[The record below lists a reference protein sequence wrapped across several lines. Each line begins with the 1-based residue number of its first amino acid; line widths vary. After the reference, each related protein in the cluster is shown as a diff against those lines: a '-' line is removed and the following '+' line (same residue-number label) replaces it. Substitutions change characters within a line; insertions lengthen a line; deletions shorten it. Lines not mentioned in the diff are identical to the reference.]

1 MFAFIKFLEQKNG
14 TQWNILILDEALD
27 SSLDAEGIES
37 LISVILKEF
46 TNKNIVLVSHN
57 DEIKNMDIFN
67 RKVTI
72 SKSNF
77 SNISFEK
84 MTGNVTFM

>member
-77 SNISFEK
+77 SNITFEK
-84 MTGNVTFM
+84 MDGNVTFM